1 MTPEEYRAVP
11 AINATAIKAG
21 AKSMLHMHH
30 ALTTGK
36 DPTPAMRWGT
46 LLHGQLLQPYAK
58 PVVVYD
64 GVRRGAAWDA
74 FKASHDGAEILS
86 VSEHAKL
93 VAEQADV
100 RNAVQ
105 MIRTHPE
112 AFATLDGCQHEHA
125 ITWEEPGIGL
135 CKALV
140 DAWKPGTLVEVKTA
154 RTIDERG
161 FWSASWSMG
170 YHLQLAW
177 YMRGLRANGHKVE
190 RAVVIA
196 QESSAPFDVAV
207 YDADPALL
215 AFGEKECLRIARE
228 YRMAEQRRHFPGA
241 HPVRRQL
248 LPPAW
253 ADEQLHGAV
262 AEDIDPS
269 ELT

>member
-1 MTPEEYRAVP
+1 MDTAEYRALK

-30 ALTTGK
+30 ALTVGRE
-36 DPTPAMRWGT
+36 PSPAMRWGT
-46 LLHGQLLQPYAK
+46 LLHGQLLQPDAK

-64 GVRRGAAWDA
+64 GVRRGAAWEA
-74 FKASHDGAEILS
+74 FKASHDGAEIFS
-86 VSEHAKL
+86 VSEHTKL
-93 VAEQADV
+93 VAEQAEV

-105 MIRTHPE
+105 MIRTHQE
-112 AFATLDGCQHEHA
+112 SFHELDGCQFEHA

-177 YMRGLRANGHKVE
+177 YLRGLRANGHKVE

-196 QESSAPFDVAV
+196 QESAAPFDVAV
-207 YDADPALL
+207 FDADPALL
-215 AFGEKECLRIARE
+215 AFGEKECLRIAKE
-228 YRMAEQRRHFPGA
+228 YRMAEQRGHFPGA
-241 HPVRRQL
+241 HPNRRQL

-253 ADEQLHGAV
+253 ADELVSGIDF
-262 AEDIDPS
+262 EDVTD
-269 ELT
+269 EE